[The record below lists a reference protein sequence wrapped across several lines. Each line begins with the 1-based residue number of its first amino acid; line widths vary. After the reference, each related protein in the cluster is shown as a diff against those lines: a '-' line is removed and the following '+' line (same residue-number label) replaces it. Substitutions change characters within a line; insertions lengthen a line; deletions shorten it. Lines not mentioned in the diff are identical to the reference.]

1 MAMPPAPRVASA
13 RDLPGAGAKASEADR
28 PALGILWAVLA
39 FGCFSGAD
47 AVVKWLS
54 SGYTVFQSIFVGSF
68 FAFVPVLV
76 LIAATEGFRAAR
88 PRNPALVVARGVLV
102 TSAALGVVW
111 SFTRLPM
118 TDGYALV
125 FCSPLIV
132 TALSPWL
139 LGEAVGWRRWAAVG
153 AGFAGVLVMLR
164 PGFATLDPGHLSA
177 FGSAVLFALGLV
189 VLRRIGRTESNAAL
203 LVGLLLTTQAMLLP
217 VMPFVWVTP
226 GWGDLGLMGLSGTFA
241 GFAQI
246 FLVLAFKAAPAPVV
260 APFQYSQMLWGVL
273 FGLVLFGDRPTVFV
287 LVGAAIVVACG
298 LYILHRERRR

>member
-1 MAMPPAPRVASA
+1 MAMPPAPRAGSG
-13 RDLPGAGAKASEADR
+13 RDLPAAAAAASTADR
-28 PALGILWAVLA
+28 PALGILWAVLS
-39 FGCFSGAD
+39 FGCFSAAD

-54 SGYTVFQSIFVGSF
+54 GGYTVFQSIFVGTF
-68 FAFVPVLV
+68 FAFVPVLILV
-76 LIAATEGFRAAR
+76 AATEGFRAAR
-88 PRNPALVVARGVLV
+88 PNNPALVVLRGVLV
-102 TSAALGVVW
+102 TAAALGVVW

-177 FGSAVLFALGLV
+177 FASAVLFALGLI

-226 GWGDLGLMGLSGTFA
+226 GWADLGLMGLSGTFA

-273 FGLVLFGDRPTVFV
+273 FGLLLFGDRPTVFV
-287 LVGAAIVVACG
+287 LIGAAIVVACG
-298 LYILHRERRR
+298 LYILHRERRA

>member
-1 MAMPPAPRVASA
+1 MTAAVAPR
-13 RDLPGAGAKASEADR
+13 PADR
-28 PALGILWAVLA
+28 PALGILFAVLS

-54 SGYTVFQSIFVGSF
+54 GNYTVFQAIFVGTF
-68 FAFVPVLV
+68 FAFIPVLV
-76 LIAATEGFRAAR
+76 LVGATEGFRAIR
-88 PRNPALVVARGVLV
+88 PNRLGLVVLRGALVTA
-102 TSAALGVVW
+102 AALAVLL
-111 SFTRLPM
+111 SFTYLPM

-139 LGEAVGWRRWAAVG
+139 LGEAVGWRRWAAVA
-153 AGFAGVLVMLR
+153 AGFAGVMIMLR
-164 PGFATLDPGHLSA
+164 PGFATLTVGHLFA
-177 FGSAVLFALGLV
+177 FASAVLFALGLI
-189 VLRRIGRTESNAAL
+189 VLRRIGHRESNAAL

-217 VMPFVWVTP
+217 LMPAVWVTP
-226 GWGDLGLMGLSGTFA
+226 GLGDLALMALSGTLA
-241 GFAQI
+241 GFAHI

-273 FGLVLFGDRPTVFV
+273 FGLLLFGDRPTPYV

-298 LYILHRERRR
+298 LYILHRERTARPAS